1 MRDTCYN
8 CCNMEATKNER
19 FKRLVELRGNRIIKD
34 LRLLSNLSNKSN
46 YAYNEEEVRVIF
58 SAIDDELKMAK
69 QSFKKGT
76 KRKISL

>member
-1 MRDTCYN
+1 
-8 CCNMEATKNER
+8 MEVAKSDK
-19 FKRLVELRGNRIIKD
+19 FKRLAELRGNRIIKD

-46 YAYNEEEVRVIF
+46 YAYNEKEVKLIF
-58 SAIDDELKMAK
+58 SAIDEELKITK

>member
-19 FKRLVELRGNRIIKD
+19 FKRLAELRGNRIIKD

-58 SAIDDELKMAK
+58 SAIDDELKMTK
-69 QSFKKGT
+69 QSFRKGT

>member
-19 FKRLVELRGNRIIKD
+19 FKRLAELRGNRIIKD

-58 SAIDDELKMAK
+58 SAIDDELKTAK

>member
-1 MRDTCYN
+1 MRDICYN

-19 FKRLVELRGNRIIKD
+19 FKRLAELRGNRIIKD

-58 SAIDDELKMAK
+58 SAIDDELKMTK
-69 QSFKKGT
+69 QSFRKGT

>member
-1 MRDTCYN
+1 MRYTCYN
-8 CCNMEATKNER
+8 YCNMEATKNER
-19 FKRLVELRGNRIIKD
+19 FKRLAELRGNRIIKD

-58 SAIDDELKMAK
+58 SAIDDELKMTK